1 MSKLNLY
8 PCFSK
13 WLEYDNIYLISD
25 THFADE
31 EMKPLRKDY
40 IGDDEQVERIN
51 KIVHKKDLLIC
62 LGDCGNID
70 YFKKIKA
77 GYKVLIMGN
86 HDKGKTNYQRKIE
99 DVKVFCSHGIT
110 KEEHQLIDLYTT
122 NHLLGKEDKEIDLK
136 AKEIF
141 DKYSTIEQRDDHL
154 FDEVYDG
161 ILTISNDIILSHEPY
176 NSKYHFNIHGH
187 NHSDMGQ
194 YGGFSIP
201 EVDKLLEPYAEKSY
215 QLYLKKYIETCPMN
229 QTDASKLAEADV
241 YRAMDQVF
249 QGWEYKFNTVASSR
263 GDYPFITCSFPVL

>member
-31 EMKPLRKDY
+31 EMKHLRKDY

-51 KIVHKKDLLIC
+51 KVVHKKDLLIC
-62 LGDCGNID
+62 LGDVGDLEYI
-70 YFKKIKA
+70 KKIKA

-141 DKYSTIEQRDDHL
+141 DKYSTIEQRDNHL
-154 FDEVYDG
+154 FDEVYEG
-161 ILTISNDIILSHEPY
+161 VLTISNDIILSHEPY

-187 NHSDMGQ
+187 NHSDM
-194 YGGFSIP
+194 
-201 EVDKLLEPYAEKSY
+201 ELANKL
-215 QLYLKKYIETCPMN
+215 LKKYDADMPMEDYIKN
-229 QTDASKLAEADV
+229 CLDVIKTEKLTRLNVCSELINYTPISLREIVKAGVLKNISDIHRDCIDHAT
-241 YRAMDQVF
+241 
-249 QGWEYKFNTVASSR
+249 TVKK
-263 GDYPFITCSFPVL
+263 IKK